1 MLTTREPYNTTTGM
15 KTWNKIKQVL
25 PTFRQQ
31 RKLVP
36 VYVRTGKTL
45 RFNRVNHLS
54 KVRTLLQSITFVA
67 VVTMYIAAE
76 PALAQDHKNALT
88 AEDQAEITPAEALD
102 MLKEGNKRFVK
113 DKMVNRDL
121 MKQVSQTATG
131 QYPHA
136 VVLGCIDSRV
146 PPELVFDQG
155 IGDIFAPRIAGNF
168 VNKDIL
174 GSMEFATKVAGSKL
188 IVVLGHSSCGAVK
201 GACDNVELGNL
212 THTLKNL
219 MPAVHGVEEVIGDRN
234 SKNAKFVEDVAH
246 LNVKLTVNNI
256 LEQSPIM
263 KELVDQGELMV
274 VGAIHDVSTGRVT
287 FMN

>member
-1 MLTTREPYNTTTGM
+1 MYHTYKSHNIGM
-15 KTWNKIKQVL
+15 KAWNKLKHVLFAPKQQWHL
-25 PTFRQQ
+25 A
-31 RKLVP
+31 P
-36 VYVRTGKTL
+36 VYAHTGKTI
-45 RFNRVNHLS
+45 RSNQAIKMNQTRSIF
-54 KVRTLLQSITFVA
+54 RTLTFSA
-67 VVTMYIAAE
+67 VLTLFAFADPAA
-76 PALAQDHKNALT
+76 AQHKNALD
-88 AEDQAEITPAEALD
+88 AEAQADITPMEAME
-102 MLKEGNKRFVK
+102 MLKEGNERFVK
-113 DKMVNRDL
+113 GKMVKRDL

-174 GSMEFATKVAGSKL
+174 GSMEFATKVAGSKI

-212 THTLKNL
+212 THTLENI
-219 MPAVHGVEEVIGDRN
+219 MPAVHGVEEVIGERN
-234 SKNAKFVEDVAH
+234 SKNAKFVEDVSH
-246 LNVKLTVNNI
+246 LNVKLTVENI

-263 KELVDQGELMV
+263 KEMVDNGELMV
-274 VGAIHDVSTGRVT
+274 VGAMHDVSTGKVT
-287 FMN
+287 FMK

>member
-15 KTWNKIKQVL
+15 NTWNKIKQLL

-36 VYVRTGKTL
+36 VYARTGKTL

-88 AEDQAEITPAEALD
+88 AEDQAEITPTEALD

-113 DKMVNRDL
+113 GKMVNRDL

>member
-1 MLTTREPYNTTTGM
+1 MLTTRETYNNITGT
-15 KTWNKIKQVL
+15 KTWNKIKQLL
-25 PTFRQQ
+25 PNFKQQ
-31 RKLVP
+31 RQLVP
-36 VYVRTGKTL
+36 VYARTGKTL
-45 RFNRVNHLS
+45 RFNRTNQLS
-54 KVRTLLQSITFVA
+54 RVRTLLRSITFVA
-67 VVTMYIAAE
+67 VITMYIAAE
-76 PALAQDHKNALT
+76 PVLAQDHKNALT
-88 AEDQAEITPAEALD
+88 AEDQAEITPAKALE

-113 DKMVNRDL
+113 GKMVNRNL

-155 IGDIFAPRIAGNF
+155 IGDIFSPRIAGNF

-212 THTLKNL
+212 THTLKSL
-219 MPAVHGVEEVIGDRN
+219 MPAVHGVEEVIGERN

-263 KELVDQGELMV
+263 KELVDQGKLMV

-287 FMN
+287 FME

>member
-1 MLTTREPYNTTTGM
+1 MLTTRETYNKVTGGS
-15 KTWNKIKQVL
+15 TWNKIKQML
-25 PTFRQQ
+25 PNFQQQ

-36 VYVRTGKTL
+36 VYARTGKSI
-45 RFNRVNHLS
+45 RANQMNQVS
-54 KVRTLLQSITFVA
+54 RTRALFQSISFVA
-67 VVTMYIAAE
+67 VLTLFIAAE
-76 PALAQDHKNALT
+76 PVQAQDHGNALT
-88 AEDQAEITPAEALD
+88 AEAQAEITPAEALE

-113 DKMVNRDL
+113 GKMANRNL
-121 MKQVSQTATG
+121 MKQVSQTASG

-212 THTLKNL
+212 THTLENL
-219 MPAVHGVEEVIGDRN
+219 MPAVHGVEEVIGERN
-234 SKNAKFVEDVAH
+234 SKNEKYVEDVTH
-246 LNVKLTVNNI
+246 LNVEMTVNNI

-263 KELVDQGELMV
+263 KELVDQGKLMV

-287 FMN
+287 FMD

>member
-1 MLTTREPYNTTTGM
+1 MHPNNTLFNNRPGV
-15 KTWNKIKQVL
+15 KIWNKIKQL
-25 PTFRQQ
+25 FPNHRQQ
-31 RKLVP
+31 RQLVP
-36 VYVRTGKTL
+36 VYSRTGKSSPVNRNNQMTRTRALL
-45 RFNRVNHLS
+45 R
-54 KVRTLLQSITFVA
+54 TITFAA
-67 VVTMYIAAE
+67 VITMFISAE
-76 PALAQDHKNALT
+76 PVLAQHHNALT
-88 AEDQAEITPAEALD
+88 AEDQAEITPAKALD
-102 MLKEGNKRFVK
+102 MLKEGNERFVK
-113 DKMVNRDL
+113 GKMAKRDL
-121 MKQVSQTATG
+121 MQQVSQTAGG

-174 GSMEFATKVAGSKL
+174 GSMEFATKVAGSKV

-219 MPAVHGVEEVIGDRN
+219 MPAVHGVEEVVGERN
-234 SKNAKFVEDVAH
+234 SKNKAYVEDVSH
-246 LNVKLTVNNI
+246 LNVKLTVQNI

-263 KELVDQGELMV
+263 KEMVDQGELMV
-274 VGAIHDVSTGRVT
+274 VGAMHDVATGRVT
-287 FMN
+287 FMD